1 MASVA
6 AVGVALITI
15 VASAYIG
22 SHVLAGFGDVRV
34 GVGMAGAVGAMG
46 AQILRAYFVAGT
58 RFVWLLQRAGG
69 YQLPF
74 HRLPFPEDGAR
85 CRSHHYSLGEEEEHR
100 GVVDGD
106 LHDHYINFVAPRGT
120 AAASCSLRCS

>member
-34 GVGMAGAVGAMG
+34 GVGVAGAVGAMARGG

-58 RFVWLLQRAGG
+58 RFVWLDLAARWWIPSSIPSAAVSRRWSPVPIPSLLPWRRGRA
-69 YQLPF
+69 PWS
-74 HRLPFPEDGAR
+74 RR
-85 CRSHHYSLGEEEEHR
+85 RRS
-100 GVVDGD
+100 
-106 LHDHYINFVAPRGT
+106 P
-120 AAASCSLRCS
+120 